1 MTPPT
6 PTPEQ
11 VAYNR
16 AEAKKN
22 GYYLLCGGRYTM
34 ELEREWAS
42 VLENGIVPEEYAQA
56 YFLEDIDVEELAT
69 QVNADN
75 QEAYMEAMD

>member
-11 VAYNR
+11 IASNI
-16 AEAKKN
+16 AHAKKN

-34 ELEREWAS
+34 ELEREWWS
-42 VLENGIVPEEYAQA
+42 FLDIVPEQFAQA
-56 YFLEDIDVEELAT
+56 WALDGIDIEQVSQEQAQDNYLA
-69 QVNADN
+69 
-75 QEAYMEAMD
+75 MREAMD

>member
-1 MTPPT
+1 LTPPT

-11 VAYNR
+11 IANNISH
-16 AEAKKN
+16 AKKH

-34 ELEREWAS
+34 ELEREWCS
-42 VLENGIVPEEYAQA
+42 FLDIVPEQFAQA
-56 YFLEDIDVEELAT
+56 WALDGIDVEELAT

>member
-11 VAYNR
+11 IVTNR
-16 AEAKKN
+16 AEAKAN
-22 GYYLLCGGRYTM
+22 GYYLLCGGRYTWQ
-34 ELEREWAS
+34 LEREWHS
-42 VLENGIVPEEYAQA
+42 ILSIVPEDFAEAWA
-56 YFLEDIDVEELAT
+56 LEGIDVEELAT

-75 QEAYMEAMD
+75 QEAYIEAMD